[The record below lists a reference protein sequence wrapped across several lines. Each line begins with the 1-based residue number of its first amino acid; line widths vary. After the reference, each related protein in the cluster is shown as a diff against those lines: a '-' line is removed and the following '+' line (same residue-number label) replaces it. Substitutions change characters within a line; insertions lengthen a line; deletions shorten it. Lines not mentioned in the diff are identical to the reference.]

1 MQQLRNPQ
9 MKNLRS
15 QINIRRIFGAFIF
28 FAAFGVAPAV
38 YAGDAAIFLSPITST
53 YTTGDSFTLSV
64 MVGSGGEAIN
74 AVEGKLEYD
83 PKELEILSTDKS
95 SSVLT
100 SWTIAPTYSNE
111 NGELSFAGLLST
123 STVLTRG
130 EVLKFTVKSLR
141 TGELHIRFATGAA
154 VHAADG
160 TGGNILSQLSGGVY
174 VTRPKETDPTVAAA
188 SITDEGT
195 VAGEVLGAATGTS
208 ITSTTHPDQESW
220 YATSTAV
227 LDWGI
232 PAGTASILLSLDKRQ
247 NGEGVNPYSAD
258 THEKV
263 IRDIKDGIWYFHVT
277 RIDRNGERDTNT
289 YRIAVDTTLPT
300 GVTASETARTDASEP
315 NIKIQLTATDTVSGI
330 DHYVF
335 QLDQGGEIVWTDD
348 GTHTKSFQ
356 GVAVGVHELE
366 VYAVDKAGNRT
377 GSHVQFTIE
386 NLPTPAL
393 TVMNGAFI
401 EGDKLRL
408 TLTSVPNA
416 TLDIHIARRDTSP
429 STEEFALD
437 AKGKGIFES
446 AIPLQPG
453 SYTVSAIAH
462 TQNGALS
469 KESESS
475 TFEVNSSFVGVM
487 KRHPMIPVALLGL
500 IALLALAWY
509 YWKNMFGRGNESDD
523 QPEVDESDFEETIQE
538 IEEVSRKRVVQGG
551 TVVLE
556 KKKRIEMPA
565 TRL

>member
-1 MQQLRNPQ
+1 
-9 MKNLRS
+9 MKNLRL
-15 QINIRRIFGAFIF
+15 QINTGSIFGAAIF
-28 FAAFGVAPAV
+28 LAALSVAPVAH
-38 YAGDAAIFLSPITST
+38 AGDAAIFLSPITST
-53 YTTGDSFTLSV
+53 YATGDSFTLSV

-95 SSVLT
+95 TSVLT
-100 SWTIAPTYSNE
+100 SWTIVPAFSNE
-111 NGELSFAGLLST
+111 TGELSFAGLLST

-174 VTRPKETDPTVAAA
+174 VTRPKETDPIAAVTTG
-188 SITDEGT
+188 TDEGAAT
-195 VAGEVLGAATGTS
+195 GEVLGAATGTS

-220 YATSTAV
+220 YATGTAI
-227 LDWGI
+227 LNWGI

-247 NGEGVNPYSAD
+247 NGEGVNPYPAD
-258 THEKV
+258 THEKT

-277 RIDRNGERDTNT
+277 RIDQSGNKETGT
-289 YRIAVDTTLPT
+289 YRIAVDTTPPM
-300 GVTASETARTDASEP
+300 GVTASESTRTDASEP
-315 NIKIQLTATDTVSGI
+315 NIKIALTATDTVSGV

-335 QLDQGGEIVWTDD
+335 KLDQGGEIVWTDD

-356 GVAVGVHELE
+356 GVAVGVHELD
-366 VYAVDKAGNRT
+366 VFAVDKAGNRA
-377 GSHVQFTIE
+377 GSHVQFTVE
-386 NLPTPAL
+386 NLPAPAL
-393 TVMNGAFI
+393 TVMNSAFI

-416 TLDIHIARRDTSP
+416 TLDIHIARRDISP

-462 TQNGALS
+462 TKNGALS

-475 TFEVNSSFVGVM
+475 TFEVNSSFIGVM
-487 KRHPMIPVALLGL
+487 KRHPMIPVALLSL

-509 YWKNMFGRGNESDD
+509 YWKNMFRHGNESGE

-538 IEEVSRKRVVQGG
+538 IDEVPRKRVAQGG
-551 TVVLE
+551 AVILE